1 MIQDDGRWRL
11 SLRADQNP
19 LVETATGLTTVLPS
33 SNSTST
39 LPTTSKPA
47 LPTAPIRGLPS
58 GTAKDTAFL
67 KRNLFVI
74 QLRGLGDFSEP
85 IATPPEPSKLGKPVL
100 FATPPIKFWVQN
112 GVPYSLVTEAT
123 SSDVQMS
130 VSSIAAFDGLP
141 SLNVPG
147 NNVGTTIVD
156 HTPDG
161 GLDPIRH
168 MPAPAG
174 VNAVRPSVASVGR
187 ARAIIPPS
195 APVPPTE
202 ELQLLDP
209 NVDPLGRPAVKVSQ
223 VVGPDGLL
231 RVDYGVQSLI
241 LEFGYHGR
249 PKVTF
254 RQGVSAGM
262 AAKVAREQTRQ
273 TVSRFI
279 ARTGAP
285 EARRKAGE
293 TLRNVA
299 GSTADRI
306 QNVAKAAA
314 APVIQ
319 IVKMIPGIQMLT
331 SPPEQS
337 IENERD
343 ALVKRGTA
351 QLTSLEGSIPTVR

>member
-1 MIQDDGRWRL
+1 MTGK
-11 SLRADQNP
+11 SLIRAFGP
-19 LVETATGLTTVLPS
+19 FILAASV
-33 SNSTST
+33 
-39 LPTTSKPA
+39 
-47 LPTAPIRGLPS
+47 
-58 GTAKDTAFL
+58 
-67 KRNLFVI
+67 
-74 QLRGLGDFSEP
+74 
-85 IATPPEPSKLGKPVL
+85 PVL
-100 FATPPIKFWVQN
+100 
-112 GVPYSLVTEAT
+112 
-123 SSDVQMS
+123 S
-130 VSSIAAFDGLP
+130 VAAFDDLP
-141 SLNVPG
+141 SLSVPG
-147 NNVGTTIVD
+147 NNIGKTIVD
-156 HTPDG
+156 HAPDTTP
-161 GLDPIRH
+161 DPIRS

-174 VNAVRPSVASVGR
+174 VNAVRPSITSVIQ
-187 ARAIIPPS
+187 ARTRMPPS

-223 VVGPDGLL
+223 TVGPDGLM
-231 RVDYGVQSLI
+231 RVDIPPAVLVHRFYYTGDRSFQGPMLPGGPTILVFNHPDDGERIYLEVQMPPGAPRVIYTRHSIEYNYGVQSLI
-241 LEFGYHGR
+241 VDFGLHGR

-254 RQGVSAGM
+254 RQGVSPRL

-306 QNVAKAAA
+306 HDVAKAAV

-319 IVKMIPGIQMLT
+319 VAKMIPGVQMLT

-351 QLTSLEGSIPTVR
+351 ELTSLEGSIPTVR